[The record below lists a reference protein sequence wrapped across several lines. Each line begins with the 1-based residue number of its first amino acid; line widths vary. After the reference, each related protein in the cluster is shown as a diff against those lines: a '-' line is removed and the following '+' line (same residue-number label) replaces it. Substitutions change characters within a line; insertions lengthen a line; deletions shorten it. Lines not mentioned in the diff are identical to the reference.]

1 MSQNVSASPRKSGA
15 GALKQ
20 QLTMKKQPSLIP
32 NSLMKRMS
40 TINSNAAAAASH
52 LAEVKAA
59 ETLKVIK
66 ETVDSIRGLK
76 QLCQVTKQR
85 VIVYDL

>member
-1 MSQNVSASPRKSGA
+1 
-15 GALKQ
+15 
-20 QLTMKKQPSLIP
+20 MKKQPSLIP

-76 QLCQVTKQR
+76 
-85 VIVYDL
+85 